1 MARSSS
7 AAVSGAATGRVDAL
21 NHDGWGVVRGAGKTV
36 FVAGAL
42 PGELVEYRI
51 RRRQRSHDEAELL
64 AVLEPAA
71 DRIAPHCPHFGVCG
85 GCALQHLAPASQ
97 LKIKDEGLREA
108 LRRIG
113 KVEPA
118 EWLPPLSAEPW
129 GYRRRARLGARFV
142 HSKGRSLVGFR
153 EKMSSYVAEVEQCP
167 VLRPEVGTL
176 VRELSQL
183 VTQLSIPTRIPQVEV
198 AVGDALTVL
207 VLRVLEPLT
216 GADRTLLLDF
226 ERRHGLRILLQA
238 GRPDQLEPVAGDMP
252 QLWYALPRY
261 GVKLAFEPA
270 DFIQVNGVMNERL
283 VDRVIDLLELDGDS
297 VVLDLFCG
305 LGNFTLPMAT
315 RAGRVVGIEGDAGL
329 VARARANA
337 AANGLGAVQFHV
349 ADLAGEAAV
358 ERCLSLSGGNGYS
371 HVLVDPPRTGALDV
385 LPALAKLA
393 PRRLAYVSCHPGSL
407 ARDLGILVTEHGF
420 SLRSA
425 GIVDMFPH
433 TSHVESVAIL
443 DGPPPKSKK
452 RGSRDA

>member
-1 MARSSS
+1 MARAE
-7 AAVSGAATGRVDAL
+7 AAVSHAATGRVEAL
-21 NHDGWGVVRGAGKTV
+21 SHEGWGVVRTAGKTV

-64 AVLEPAA
+64 TVIEPAA
-71 DRIAPHCPHFGVCG
+71 DRITPHCPHFGVCG
-85 GCALQHLAPASQ
+85 GCTLQHLAPASQ
-97 LKIKDEGLREA
+97 QKIKDDGLRQA

-113 KVEPA
+113 KVEPR
-118 EWLPPLSAEPW
+118 EWLPPLAGEPW

-153 EKMSSYVAEVEQCP
+153 EKMSSYVAEVESCP
-167 VLRPEVGTL
+167 VLRPEVGNIL
-176 VRELSQL
+176 RELSQL
-183 VTQLSIPTRIPQVEV
+183 VTQLSIPTRVPQVEV

-207 VLRVLEPLT
+207 VLRVLDPPSD
-216 GADRTLLLDF
+216 ADRALLLEF
-226 ERRHGLRILLQA
+226 ERVQGVRILLQA
-238 GRPDQLEPVAGDMP
+238 GRPDQLEPLQGEAP

-261 GVKLAFEPA
+261 GLKLAFQPS
-270 DFIQVNGVMNERL
+270 DFIQVNGAMNQL
-283 VDRVIDLLELDGDS
+283 LIDRVLELMQVEADS
-297 VVLDLFCG
+297 SVLDLFCG
-305 LGNFTLPMAT
+305 LGNFTLPLGTLA
-315 RAGRVVGIEGDAGL
+315 ARVVGIEGDAGL

-337 AANGLGAVQFHV
+337 AANGLEQVQFHA
-349 ADLAGEAAV
+349 ADLAGPEAA
-358 ERCLSLSGGNGYS
+358 ERCLALGAGAGYT
-371 HVLVDPPRTGALDV
+371 HVLIDPPRTGALDV
-385 LPALAKLA
+385 LPAIARIA

-443 DGPPPKSKK
+443 DGPASNR
-452 RGSRDA
+452 RGSREA